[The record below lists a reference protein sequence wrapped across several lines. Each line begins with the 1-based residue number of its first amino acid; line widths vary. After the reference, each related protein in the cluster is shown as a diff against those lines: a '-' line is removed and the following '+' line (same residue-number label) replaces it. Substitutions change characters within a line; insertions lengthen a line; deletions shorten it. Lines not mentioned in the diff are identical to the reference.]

1 MQTKNCI
8 KFIVI
13 TSFMLLIFLC
23 LSGCAKTK
31 QEMLD
36 AGLKQMTTQE
46 LTSLFSDKR
55 IAKVFNI
62 KKRKWYTF
70 TYLPDGS
77 VSAERNGRTR
87 TSLYYIKNDRVCS
100 KKSSKSRKKTCSS
113 WIKIDNQTYNVYRK
127 DGSLVAELS
136 FQ

>member
-1 MQTKNCI
+1 MKIKNCI
-8 KFIVI
+8 KSIVI
-13 TSFMLLIFLC
+13 TSFVLLVFLC

-46 LTSLFSDKR
+46 LTSLFSDKK
-55 IAKVFNI
+55 IAKVYNV
-62 KKRKWYTF
+62 KKRKWYTY

-77 VSAERNGRTR
+77 ISAERNGRVR
-87 TSLYYIKNDRVCS
+87 TSIYYIKNDRICS
-100 KKSSKSRKKTCSS
+100 KKRLESRKKRCSS
-113 WIKIDNQTYNVYRK
+113 WIRIDAQTFNTYAK
-127 DGSLVAELS
+127 DGSLVEEIS